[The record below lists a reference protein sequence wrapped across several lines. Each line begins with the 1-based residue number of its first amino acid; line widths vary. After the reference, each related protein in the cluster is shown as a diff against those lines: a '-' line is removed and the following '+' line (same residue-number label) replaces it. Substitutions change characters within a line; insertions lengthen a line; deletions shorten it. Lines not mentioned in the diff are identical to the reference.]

1 MQIPYVH
8 MYSTV
13 SALFNA
19 DPKYNQDYDPL
30 RRPHKQV
37 CLFSNT
43 TDVVSSGIYLSG
55 VVNLDD
61 GPFKTLT
68 NNIELGMMVDPAQG
82 FKSQVMYSDPI
93 LPVCATQPMP

>member
-13 SALFNA
+13 SALFHA

-30 RRPHKQV
+30 RHPHKQA

-55 VVNLDD
+55 VVNLDN